1 MKVNNLSLEEMAQYG
16 ATHKFV
22 VTYEDLNT
30 TAGTALTVTL
40 RSAFAARSRAQYVG
54 HRIVTNFDGGATS
67 ELTVALG
74 YDLASGTD
82 DTDAFLAATSIHE
95 DGTEILSSPVA
106 ITDVAADAV
115 DGTYGAEEAAVI
127 ASLRTKLNTVLK
139 YVGMSFNEA
148 WDLEAVFTSTGANL
162 TALTQ
167 GEVHFYFRLNDLRLC

>member
-1 MKVNNLSLEEMAQYG
+1 MKVLSLGVEEMARYG

-22 VTYEDLNT
+22 VTWEDLVA

-40 RSAFAARSRAQYVG
+40 RASFAARSRAQYVG

-82 DTDAFLAATSIHE
+82 DADAFLAATSIHE

-106 ITDVAADAV
+106 ITDVATDTV

-127 ASLRTKLNTVLK
+127 ASLRTKLNTVMK
-139 YVGMSFNEA
+139 YLGMTFNEA
-148 WDLEAVFTSTGANL
+148 WDLEAVFTATGANM

-167 GEVHFYFRLNDLRLC
+167 GEVHFYFRLNDLRNA